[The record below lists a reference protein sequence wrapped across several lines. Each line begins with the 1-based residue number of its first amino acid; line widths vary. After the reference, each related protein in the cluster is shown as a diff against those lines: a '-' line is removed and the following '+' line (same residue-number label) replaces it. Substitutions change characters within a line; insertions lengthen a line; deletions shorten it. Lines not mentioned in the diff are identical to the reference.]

1 MTPGGL
7 VRALLRACAILAC
20 LCAAV
25 VAFAMLWVRSGGEP
39 GLRARARW
47 LHRWCRRVLRLM
59 RIEVAVEGS
68 VPEHGLMVSNHL
80 SYLDILTFSAAA
92 PSVFVAKVEVRSWP
106 LFGMMARLGGTI
118 FTDRRRLRQLP
129 RVLAQA
135 QEALRQGVLLVVFPE
150 ATTTDGTLLLP
161 FRPAIFEAAVRSG
174 APVTSAHICYTVEDE
189 FASELCWWGDVHLM
203 SHVANAFSKKQIG
216 AHVRVWPESHVF
228 ADAKTAAATTQAE
241 VLELRAREGKH
252 APALAGVAPPG
263 SFVLDES

>member
-7 VRALLRACAILAC
+7 LRALLRACAILVC
-20 LCAAV
+20 LSAAV
-25 VAFAMLWVRSGGEP
+25 VAFAFLWLRSGGEP
-39 GLRARARW
+39 GLPARARW

-59 RIEVAVEGS
+59 RIDVGVDGR
-68 VPEHGLMVSNHL
+68 VPEGGLLVSNHL

-135 QEALRQGVLLVVFPE
+135 EDALRQGVLLVVFPE
-150 ATTTDGTLLLP
+150 STTTDGTLLLP

-174 APVTSAHICYTVEDE
+174 APVTSAHICYTVENE

-203 SHVANAFSKKQIG
+203 SHVANAFSKRCIG
-216 AHVRVWPESHVF
+216 AHVRVWPESHQF
-228 ADAKTAAATTQAE
+228 TDAKTAAATTQRE
-241 VLELRAREGKH
+241 VLELRAREGNR

-263 SFVLDES
+263 SFVLEES